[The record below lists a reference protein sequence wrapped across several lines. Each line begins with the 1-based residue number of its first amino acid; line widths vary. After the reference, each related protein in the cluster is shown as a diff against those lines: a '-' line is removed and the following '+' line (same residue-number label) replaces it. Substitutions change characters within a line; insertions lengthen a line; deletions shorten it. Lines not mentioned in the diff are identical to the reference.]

1 MENFADVGAQLG
13 LSSPDLVNVVLNT
26 MRVVLGVA
34 PLVALVMLIIGGFQ
48 WMVSG
53 GDEDALARAKQTVSN
68 ALIGIV
74 VILLAWALVSFVT
87 KTTLNVA
94 ASNID
99 PSLPQ

>member
-1 MENFADVGAQLG
+1 
-13 LSSPDLVNVVLNT
+13 
-26 MRVVLGVA
+26 
-34 PLVALVMLIIGGFQ
+34 
-48 WMVSG
+48 MVSG